1 MSKLKQAI
9 RILGVQKLPISHEQN
24 SETAKAGTATDPLA
38 SYRHKKLGSRGV
50 TVPPLEYPPAV
61 KSFDALDVS
70 ASLLEK
76 MLLKHIYIGGTQRT
90 DELAS
95 KLCIPV
101 SLLDGTITFL
111 RNEALIEAH
120 SRVHTSIGEIL
131 HLVLTDR
138 GRERAHAYYDEN
150 AYVGPLP
157 VSYASY
163 CERVEKQTIKGQ
175 VVNREVM
182 ERVYGDLVINP
193 QVLRQIGAAFNSGNS
208 IFIFGPPGTGKTFVA
223 SHMVNLL
230 EGDILIPYAIEAEG
244 QIISVYDPTIHEARP
259 VEGKDPQRLV
269 SMEQESSHDM
279 RWVRCKRPVVMAA
292 GELTLEMLEL
302 KYQEETGYYDAPL
315 QMRANGG
322 LLLIDD
328 LGRQVVNTTQL
339 LNRWILPLENREDY
353 LTLHTGLKLRIP
365 FDVIPI
371 FSTNISPEQL
381 ADEAFLRRLGYKVHM
396 DYISN
401 REYEMIFQQYCK
413 TNELDYDP
421 EMVRFLIEE
430 MYVPKGRRMAAS
442 HPRELINKT
451 IDFCL
456 YEGVKPVVSKELLKQ
471 AWNSYFLN

>member
-1 MSKLKQAI
+1 M
-9 RILGVQKLPISHEQN
+9 GVQRLPISHETDR
-24 SETAKAGTATDPLA
+24 EIAKGGMTRDPLA
-38 SYRHKKLGSRGV
+38 SYRHKKIDSRNA

-76 MLLKHIYIGGTQRT
+76 MLLKHLFTGGTQRT
-90 DELAS
+90 DELAN

-101 SLLDGTITFL
+101 SLLDSTITFL

-120 SRVHTSIGEIL
+120 SRVQTSIGEVL

-163 CERVEKQTIKGQ
+163 CEQVEKQTIKQQ

-182 ERVYGDLVINP
+182 QRVYGDLVINP

-208 IFIFGPPGTGKTFVA
+208 IFLFGPPGTGKTFVA
-223 SHMVNLL
+223 RHMVNLL
-230 EGDILIPYAIEAEG
+230 DGDILIPYAVEAEG
-244 QIISVYDPTIHEARP
+244 QIISVYDPTIHQARREEKP
-259 VEGKDPQRLV
+259 APQRLV
-269 SMEQESSHDM
+269 TIEQESSHDM

-292 GELTLEMLEL
+292 GELTLDMLEL
-302 KYQEETGYYDAPL
+302 KYQQGTGYYDAPL

-328 LGRQVVNTTQL
+328 LGRQVVNTSQL
-339 LNRWILPLENREDY
+339 LNRWILPLESSEDY
-353 LTLHTGLKLRIP
+353 LSLHTGLKLRIP

-371 FSTNISPEQL
+371 FSTNISPDQL

-401 REYEMIFQQYCK
+401 RDYEMIFQQYCK

-430 MYVPKGRRMAAS
+430 MYVPRGRRMTAS

-456 YEGVKPVVSKELLKQ
+456 YEGVKPVISKELLEQ
-471 AWNSYFLN
+471 AWNSYFLT

>member
-1 MSKLKQAI
+1 M
-9 RILGVQKLPISHEQN
+9 GVQRLPISHETN
-24 SETAKAGTATDPLA
+24 NEIAKEGTAADPLA
-38 SYRHKKLGSRGV
+38 SYRHKKLRSRNA
-50 TVPPLEYPPAV
+50 TVPALEFPPAV

-76 MLLKHIYIGGTQRT
+76 MLLKHLFTGGTQRT

-138 GRERAHAYYDEN
+138 GRERAHAYYNEN

-163 CERVEKQTIKGQ
+163 CERVERQTIKQQ
-175 VVNREVM
+175 VVDREVM
-182 ERVYGDLVINP
+182 QRVYGKLVINP

-208 IFIFGPPGTGKTFVA
+208 IFLFGPPGTGKTFVA

-230 EGDILIPYAIEAEG
+230 QGDILIPYAIEAEG
-244 QIISVYDPTIHEARP
+244 QIISVYDPTIHQARP
-259 VEGKDPQRLV
+259 VENKDAQRLV
-269 SMEQESSHDM
+269 SMEQESSYDL

-292 GELTLEMLEL
+292 GELTLDMLEL
-302 KYQEETGYYDAPL
+302 KYQQGTGYYDAPL

-339 LNRWILPLENREDY
+339 LNRWILPLESSEDY
-353 LTLHTGLKLRIP
+353 LSLHTGLKLRIP

-401 REYEMIFQQYCK
+401 REYEMIFRQYCE

-430 MYVPKGRRMAAS
+430 MYVPRGRRMAAS
-442 HPRELINKT
+442 HPKELINKT

-456 YEGVKPVVSKELLKQ
+456 YEGTPPVISKDLLEQ
-471 AWNSYFLN
+471 AWDSYFLK

>member
-1 MSKLKQAI
+1 M
-9 RILGVQKLPISHEQN
+9 GVQRLPISHETTN
-24 SETAKAGTATDPLA
+24 GTANEGRALDPLEL
-38 SYRHKKLGSRGV
+38 YRHKKLASGHT
-50 TVPPLEYPPAV
+50 TVPPLEYPAAV
-61 KSFDALDVS
+61 KSLNALDIS

-76 MLLKHIYIGGTQRT
+76 MLLKHLFVSGTQRT
-90 DELAS
+90 DDLAI

-157 VSYASY
+157 VSYEAY
-163 CERVEKQTIKGQ
+163 CECVERQTIKQQ

-182 ERVYGDLVINP
+182 ERVYGKLVINS

-244 QIISVYDPTIHEARP
+244 QIIRVYDPTIHQARP
-259 VEGKDPQRLV
+259 VEKQNVQRLV
-269 SMEQESSHDM
+269 AMEQESSHDM

-292 GELTLEMLEL
+292 GELTLDMLEL
-302 KYQEETGYYDAPL
+302 KYQMGTGYYDAPL

-328 LGRQVVNTTQL
+328 LGRQVVNTSQL
-339 LNRWILPLENREDY
+339 LNRWILPLESSEDY
-353 LTLHTGLKLRIP
+353 LSLHTGLKLRIP

-381 ADEAFLRRLGYKVHM
+381 ADEAFLRRLGYKIHM

-401 REYEMIFQQYCK
+401 REYEMIFKQYCE

-430 MYVPKGRRMAAS
+430 MYEPTGRRLAAS

-456 YEGVKPVVSKELLKQ
+456 YEGTRPVINKDLLKQ
-471 AWNSYFLN
+471 AWDSYFLN

>member
-1 MSKLKQAI
+1 M
-9 RILGVQKLPISHEQN
+9 GVRRLPISHETN
-24 SETAKAGTATDPLA
+24 SDVANEGTSIDPLV
-38 SYRHKKLGSRGV
+38 SYRHKKLSSRR
-50 TVPPLEYPPAV
+50 TSVPPLELPPAV
-61 KSFDALDVS
+61 KSFDSLDVS

-76 MLLKHIYIGGTQRT
+76 MLLKHLFTGGTQRT
-90 DELAS
+90 DELAN

-157 VSYASY
+157 VSYEAY
-163 CERVEKQTIKGQ
+163 CERVERQTIKQQ

-182 ERVYGDLVINP
+182 ERVYGKLVINP

-244 QIISVYDPTIHEARP
+244 QIISVYDPTIHQARP
-259 VEGKDPQRLV
+259 VEKQNPQRLV
-269 SMEQESSHDM
+269 AMEQESSHDL

-292 GELTLEMLEL
+292 GELTLDMLDL
-302 KYQEETGYYDAPL
+302 KYQEGTGYYDAPL

-328 LGRQVVNTTQL
+328 LGRQVVNTSQL
-339 LNRWILPLENREDY
+339 LNRWILPLESSEDY
-353 LTLHTGLKLRIP
+353 LSLHTGLKLRIP

-401 REYEMIFQQYCK
+401 REYEMIFQQYCT

-456 YEGVKPVVSKELLKQ
+456 YEGIKPVINKDLLKQ

>member
-1 MSKLKQAI
+1 M
-9 RILGVQKLPISHEQN
+9 GVRRLPISHETN
-24 SETAKAGTATDPLA
+24 SDVANEGTSIDPLV
-38 SYRHKKLGSRGV
+38 SYRHKKLSSRR
-50 TVPPLEYPPAV
+50 TSVPPLEYPPAV
-61 KSFDALDVS
+61 KSFDSLDVS

-76 MLLKHIYIGGTQRT
+76 MLLKHLFTGGTQRT
-90 DELAS
+90 DELAN

-157 VSYASY
+157 VSYEAY
-163 CERVEKQTIKGQ
+163 CERVERQTIKQQ

-182 ERVYGDLVINP
+182 ERVYGKLVINP

-244 QIISVYDPTIHEARP
+244 QIISVYDPTIHQARP
-259 VEGKDPQRLV
+259 VEKQNPQRLV
-269 SMEQESSHDM
+269 AMEQESSHDL

-292 GELTLEMLEL
+292 GELTLDMLDL
-302 KYQEETGYYDAPL
+302 KYQEGTGYYDAPL

-328 LGRQVVNTTQL
+328 LGRQVVNTSQL
-339 LNRWILPLENREDY
+339 LNRWILPLESSEDY
-353 LTLHTGLKLRIP
+353 LSLHTGLKLRIP

-401 REYEMIFQQYCK
+401 REYEMIFQQYCT

-456 YEGVKPVVSKELLKQ
+456 YEGIKPVINKDLLKQ